1 MQKLRVA
8 DVVIKYLETLGIE
21 TIFTV
26 TGGGA
31 MFLNDACAG
40 SKKIKTVCNHHE
52 QACAMAAVGY
62 SKMKNSFAALVLTS
76 GCGATNALTGLLDA
90 WQDNNPV
97 IFISGQVKRKETT
110 YNAKVPLRQFG
121 VQEAN
126 IIEIVKSMT
135 KYAVMVN
142 KPEDILLCLE
152 KASFEAKNGR
162 PGPVWIDIPLDVQSS
177 LVNYASLKQYKVP
190 RKNLFTPTVSQI
202 HLLKKALSRAERP
215 IIIAGNGIR
224 LGNAIKEF
232 NDFLLDTNIPFVT
245 SYLAVDLLPNNHK
258 QYIGRLG
265 IKGDRPGNFS
275 LQNADLVISIGC
287 HLSVALTGFEYNLF
301 ARDAKLFVV
310 DIDRDEH
317 KKNTVKINHFIHS
330 DVKCFFA
337 KFNEK
342 FSFPE
347 WLKTC
352 RKWKNM
358 WPVCLPE
365 YKIEKKLINKYA
377 FINIMQ
383 KKLKKNSVV
392 VSDAGSSYYVTSQ
405 AFQPIKNQRY
415 ITSGAQ
421 ADMGF
426 TLPAAIGVAFAQK
439 GKMVVGITG
448 DGSFQM
454 NIQELQTLVHYKLP
468 VKLVVWNNNGYLSI
482 RTTQKKFF
490 SGREIGTDKD
500 SGVSF
505 PSTKKIASAYSIPYF
520 SSKSVN
526 TLKKTLSSAFNTKG
540 PVIIEI
546 FCPPMQEIIPSA
558 SSFKLPDG
566 KMVSKP
572 LEDMYPF
579 LSRDEFNSEMIS
591 KPVKE

>member
-8 DVVIKYLETLGIE
+8 DVVIKYLENLGIE
-21 TIFTV
+21 TVFTV

-76 GCGATNALTGLLDA
+76 GCGSTNALTGLLDA

-110 YNAKVPLRQFG
+110 HNAKVPLRQFG

-126 IIEIVKSMT
+126 IIEIVKSIT

-142 KPEDILLCLE
+142 KPEDILFCLE

-177 LVNYASLKQYKVP
+177 LVNYASLKQYKAP
-190 RKNLFTPTVSQI
+190 RKNLPTPSVSQI
-202 HLLKKALSRAERP
+202 NLLKKALSRAKRP

-232 NDFLLDTNIPFVT
+232 NDFLLKTNIPFVT
-245 SYLAVDLLPNNHK
+245 SYLSVDLLPNNHK

-330 DVKCFFA
+330 DVKRFFV
-337 KFNEK
+337 KFNGK
-342 FSFPE
+342 YSFPE
-347 WLKTC
+347 WLKIC
-352 RKWKNM
+352 RKWKDI

-377 FINIMQ
+377 FIDIMQ
-383 KKLKKNSVV
+383 KELKKDSVV

-405 AFQPIKNQRY
+405 AFKPIKNQRY

-439 GKMVVGITG
+439 SKMVVGITG

-454 NIQELQTLVHYKLP
+454 NIQELQTLVHYEVP

-505 PSTKKIASAYSIPYF
+505 PSTKKIASAYNIPYF
-520 SSKSVN
+520 SAKNLN
-526 TLKKTLSSAFNTKG
+526 TLKRTLSRAFNAKG

-546 FCPPMQEIIPSA
+546 FCPPMQEIIPTA
-558 SSFKLPDG
+558 SSLKLPDG
-566 KMVSKP
+566 RMVSKP

-579 LSRDEFNSEMIS
+579 LSRDEFNNEMVI